1 MLATRPLLLFLAAA
15 IVLSADTQH
24 EVMRDGPRAL
34 LEDLPAVNQAAAS
47 LANPEAAHDVLV
59 TLLPKAFTLPKT
71 DSAKKDT
78 AETVPISQKDIEGKD
93 FYCIMHIVRWKQ
105 DKDGK
110 DVVDKQNWYLY
121 HQQSG
126 WKQPGN
132 WTQENFHQL
141 NRIYGARSI
150 WVFYLYLNKI
160 ENAFQPSY
168 ELDITGKTP
177 AYLDHLFLVF
187 RAFGGT
193 SGLPAQAAT
202 KQYWGAQQIRIDHV
216 PSDITLTPNLYRM
229 DNSALAGDPI
239 ALDKAQK
246 YDNEGRYFLD
256 FSAGVPIRKIS
267 QLTFSETGNTIT
279 PAKVDKRDV
288 LALLDLYPRP
298 VDVKNTSYSRWP
310 YLVTGVAIASQPL
323 HKVLVGAG
331 YGPFFAQFYI
341 GAMFVTETTV
351 IGQGAAATTHK
362 RTSPQLA
369 FGINIPIGGVVETA
383 KKK

>member
-1 MLATRPLLLFLAAA
+1 MLTTKPLLLLLAAA
-15 IVLSADTQH
+15 SLLAADTQH
-24 EVMRDGPRAL
+24 EVMRDGPRSVTSVL
-34 LEDLPAVNQAAAS
+34 TMVNEAAATLS
-47 LANPEAAHDVLV
+47 NPEAAHDALV
-59 TLLPKAFTLPKT
+59 ALLPRAF
-71 DSAKKDT
+71 DVA
-78 AETVPISQKDIEGKD
+78 QKDIEGKD

-105 DKDGK
+105 DKDGA

-126 WKQPGN
+126 WKQPGM

-141 NRIYGARSI
+141 NRIYGAKSI
-150 WVFYLYLNKI
+150 WVFYLYLNKTKN
-160 ENAFQPSY
+160 EPTDFQPSY
-168 ELDITGKTP
+168 ELDIAGKTP

-187 RAFGGT
+187 RAFGGA
-193 SGLPAQAAT
+193 GPAAQALGVVP
-202 KQYWGAQQIRIDHV
+202 KQCWGAQQIRIDHV
-216 PSDITLTPNLYRM
+216 PSDITLTPNLYRK
-229 DNSALAGDPI
+229 DDTGALAGDPI
-239 ALDKAQK
+239 ALDKVQK

-267 QLTFSETGNTIT
+267 QLTFSQTGNTIT
-279 PAKVDKRDV
+279 PAKVEKRDV

-298 VDVKNTSYSRWP
+298 VDVKNTSYSRLP
-310 YLVTGVAIASQPL
+310 YLVTGVAISSQPL